1 MQSNQLSYDR
11 FKLVMGPAILL
22 GIITNLY
29 IAFLIIILSAE
40 KAIYSP
46 VLGSLIFV
54 TCYLLLRYNKISAK
68 LSFLIVAYTVSIEVI
83 VHSIFLG
90 WNGGFYYFIILL
102 PTVFLLNTNWKTWMS
117 IFFFSSIALITA
129 SLKLYSSFHPSIY
142 QLKSE
147 TLEYISLINLT
158 GSASVII
165 VIMFYFSRTISD
177 KDKALIQAN
186 TELELQNKEIFEQHK
201 HLQLLIKEIHHR
213 VKNNLQI
220 ISSLMSLQERSVKD
234 KDVIAVLNESKRRVE
249 AIALIHQKLYQN
261 ENEYQVDFKSYLEEI
276 MSSQRLINQD
286 VQCDVKS
293 DEIMLDLDTAVPLGL
308 IISEMITNALKHAF
322 SNSDLPTLI
331 IELHALNHGY
341 EIIVLDNGVGL
352 PVDFNMN
359 ETTSLG
365 FEIIVALADQI
376 DAEINHSN
384 NPGAQFSIKFKN
396 KTQLNPL

>member
-29 IAFLIIILSAE
+29 ITFLLIVLSAE
-40 KAIYSP
+40 KAISSP

-54 TCYLLLRYNKISAK
+54 TCYLLLHYNKISAK

-142 QLKSE
+142 PLKSE
-147 TLEYISLINLT
+147 TLEYINLINLT

-177 KDKALIQAN
+177 KDKALIHAN
-186 TELELQNKEIFEQHK
+186 TELELQNKEILEQHK

-322 SNSDLPTLI
+322 HKIEKPELTVYLKQNENNCELI
-331 IELHALNHGY
+331 VE
-341 EIIVLDNGVGL
+341 DNGIGL
-352 PVDFNMN
+352 PEDFDIKNN
-359 ETTSLG
+359 DSLG
-365 FEIIVALADQI
+365 FEIITALADQI
-376 DAEINHSN
+376 DATIEYRN
-384 NPGAQFSIKFKN
+384 NPGAVFLIQFN
-396 KTQLNPL
+396 KTEI